1 MNSPGERDCPHG
13 RQRKVAINPI
23 TFKILISLAIIV
35 IATVHGYGAAWLA
48 IWMLFHPYRPLKL
61 FGVTI
66 WPQGMIPRHRARLA
80 QSIGNAVG
88 NELVSQDTVFDALFE
103 TGFFQRKVESFVT
116 SYTQEMLSTAYPSLL
131 DAIPREARAPVLDT
145 ISALQLRLAEH
156 IASVLKSDQTSQA
169 IETFVDRQVD
179 KLLERRL
186 NETISE
192 DTFALILN
200 FAEERYRAFVNAEQ
214 FEAKVTAFISERI
227 EDLARTDATLAE
239 MFSPDTV
246 ALIKERIDQQVPPIV
261 HHLADIAAS
270 RSTRQRIGALIKREV
285 DEYYDQLS
293 FIKKI
298 FISRERIYYEVDDLV
313 NHHLPRRLEEYLRGE
328 AFAQDATRFLN
339 ETVDSF
345 MQRPL
350 KDLVG
355 QIPSDSFATIKEQAA
370 SRFIAMLRT
379 PELAGS
385 INAYMIEA
393 LGRLQPRPLRELL
406 ETINPDSAARVK
418 TFLTTSLLT
427 VLGRDD
433 TANTINSIL
442 SSQIEKFLVA
452 PIGRLAD
459 HMPAGAIEKAS
470 SALTE
475 KIVIAARERLPAAI
489 AEFDVGGLVRQKV
502 ADYPIAKLEALVLS
516 VAQHH
521 LKTIELF
528 GALIGFWI
536 GVGQAIYFWF
546 TYVPK

>member
-1 MNSPGERDCPHG
+1 
-13 RQRKVAINPI
+13 
-23 TFKILISLAIIV
+23 
-35 IATVHGYGAAWLA
+35 
-48 IWMLFHPYRPLKL
+48 
-61 FGVTI
+61 
-66 WPQGMIPRHRARLA
+66 
-80 QSIGNAVG
+80 
-88 NELVSQDTVFDALFE
+88 
-103 TGFFQRKVESFVT
+103 
-116 SYTQEMLSTAYPSLL
+116 
-131 DAIPREARAPVLDT
+131 
-145 ISALQLRLAEH
+145 
-156 IASVLKSDQTSQA
+156 
-169 IETFVDRQVD
+169 
-179 KLLERRL
+179 
-186 NETISE
+186 
-192 DTFALILN
+192 
-200 FAEERYRAFVNAEQ
+200 
-214 FEAKVTAFISERI
+214 
-227 EDLARTDATLAE
+227 
-239 MFSPDTV
+239 
-246 ALIKERIDQQVPPIV
+246 
-261 HHLADIAAS
+261 
-270 RSTRQRIGALIKREV
+270 
-285 DEYYDQLS
+285 
-293 FIKKI
+293 
-298 FISRERIYYEVDDLV
+298 
-313 NHHLPRRLEEYLRGE
+313 
-328 AFAQDATRFLN
+328 
-339 ETVDSF
+339 
-345 MQRPL
+345 
-350 KDLVG
+350 
-355 QIPSDSFATIKEQAA
+355 
-370 SRFIAMLRT
+370 
-379 PELAGS
+379 
-385 INAYMIEA
+385 MIEA